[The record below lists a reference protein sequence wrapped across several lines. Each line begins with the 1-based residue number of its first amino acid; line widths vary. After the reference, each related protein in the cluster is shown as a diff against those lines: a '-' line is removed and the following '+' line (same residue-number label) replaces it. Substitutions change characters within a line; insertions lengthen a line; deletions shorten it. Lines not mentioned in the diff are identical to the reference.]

1 MSAPEEGT
9 ALMDSPNDFR
19 GRSWRTGLAALL
31 VTSWLFLM
39 MVLLPRGD
47 EDNPF
52 GHNFSA
58 DISSPVLALELSR
71 TTDDVE
77 KVLHRRGGPAAIVE
91 RAIAALRRNTQ
102 LDLVF
107 IPLYVGYLIL
117 LARLFTASPPGIPVS
132 RLRNWVTVAAVG
144 AGVFDYVEDWF
155 MFSTLGGAEPL
166 EFEPSVI
173 KWLLL
178 AVTLLLLGCC
188 TVRSGAPVYSFAT
201 RALLG
206 SAHVVAGILM
216 LIGIVFAS
224 LIGYSCLELGNT
236 VLGVTVAVNVVGLL
250 GPSVAQF
257 FPGHDV
263 AYVKDVCEKLRRGVA
278 TPPAV
283 RAVRAPPA
291 DEPPSSTA

>member
-1 MSAPEEGT
+1 
-9 ALMDSPNDFR
+9 MDSPNDFR
-19 GRSWRTGLAALL
+19 GRAWRTGLVALL

-39 MVLLPRGD
+39 MRLLPNGD
-47 EDNPF
+47 TDNPF
-52 GHNFSA
+52 GHGFSA

-77 KVLHRRGGPAAIVE
+77 KILHRRAGPAAVAE
-91 RAIAALRRNTQ
+91 RAIGALRLNTL

-117 LARLFTASPPGIPVS
+117 LARLFTASLPGVPVS
-132 RLRNWVTVAAVG
+132 RLRNWVTAAAVG

-166 EFEPSVI
+166 EFAPSVI

-188 TVRSGAPVYSFAT
+188 IVRSGAPVYSFAT

-206 SAHVVAGILM
+206 SAHVVAGLLM
-216 LIGIVFAS
+216 LIGVVFAP
-224 LIGYSCLELGNT
+224 LIGYSCLELGNS
-236 VLGVTVAVNVVGLL
+236 VFGVTVAVNVVGLL

-263 AYVKDVCEKLRRGVA
+263 AYVKDFCEKLRRGIA

-283 RAVRAPPA
+283 RAVPAPPT
-291 DEPPSSTA
+291 DEPPFSTT